1 MICVKKE
8 KYVSKHCG
16 NVSRSFK
23 DIAYSYISLF
33 LVVMVLVGT
42 TVSWFTIKDNANI
55 NSNIMNFNSGTGL
68 RVNDG
73 EDITNHIKVD
83 NFKIDEASSVDGRNL
98 FFPNKNVDGD
108 NNLTYSLQYRDA
120 TVGDKNQ
127 RFLYKDFT
135 VSADSKET
143 DVYVK
148 SYTIKVGKETF
159 NGSTQILFEDKDKPL
174 KPTGIVTHDT
184 CPIRIAFITDSQD
197 KPTVFDPTALVDR
210 YAKTYPAISST
221 SLDTGSVINTENSTS
236 ISFSDYYYAVGKPIF
251 TLEGTTP
258 KKVTMVA
265 WLEGTGDN
273 CDKYAGKKLSIDIE
287 LESNFKDMETIT
299 FVDDTVGDNVT
310 SVKHWINENKDCI
323 VTMTYKDITTTDSPY
338 RTVIMQENG
347 NDDKGNPTWVAPIP
361 EKVVTDITFNRYSL
375 NDEMI
380 YNAWYT
386 RAQVEDMWAHMLD
399 SRKPAALQESR
410 EIKDKTTGELKRKTV
425 YTAIGGNGYSTTQ
438 NISERLSPCLGYWD
452 YENIKNPSGGGSSS
466 GGGSG
471 SGGGIV
477 EDPNAKIKIGI
488 DFNITTNNK
497 NWIKEDIKNHGYR
510 MFAKFTDGKLVPM
523 KLDNDVCKID
533 NDGKINDYEMK
544 VNSILTAFVLKSNSD
559 TKTIEIDKNV
569 TFNRSMNITME
580 ISNDDVARRTN

>member
-1 MICVKKE
+1 MKKE

-159 NGSTQILFEDKDKPL
+159 NGSTQILFDNSKPP
-174 KPTGIVTHDT
+174 KPTDIVTHDT

-273 CDKYAGKKLSIDIE
+273 CDKYAGEPLSIDIE
-287 LESNFKDMETIT
+287 LESNFKDMELIT
-299 FVDDTVGDNVT
+299 FVDDTWGDDVVSDDAN
-310 SVKHWINENKDCI
+310 HWINKNKDCI
-323 VTMTYKDITTTDSPY
+323 VTMTYKDVTTTNSPY
-338 RTVIMQENG
+338 RTVIMQEI
-347 NDDKGNPTWVAPIP
+347 DKDAKGNPTWVAPIP

-386 RAQVEDMWAHMLD
+386 REQVEEMWKNTNQLKGD
-399 SRKPAALQESR
+399 SAKRKTAKLQESR
-410 EIKDKTTGELKRKTV
+410 EINGTRKTV
-425 YTAIGGNGYSTTQ
+425 YTALGGNGYGKTED
-438 NISERLSPCLGYWD
+438 ISQRLSPCLGYWD
-452 YENIKNPSGGGSSS
+452 YENISSGGSSS
-466 GGGSG
+466 GGGSGSGGSG

-488 DFNITTNNK
+488 DFNITANNK
-497 NWIKEDIKNHGYR
+497 NWIKSNIDNGYT
-510 MFAKFTDGKLVPM
+510 MYAKFIDGTLVPM
-523 KLDNDVCKID
+523 ELDNDVCKI
-533 NDGKINDYEMK
+533 NNYEMK
-544 VNSILTAFVLKSNSD
+544 VNSILTNFVLKSKSD
-559 TKTIEIDKNV
+559 TKTIRIDQNV
-569 TFNRSMNITME
+569 IFNRSMNIAME
-580 ISNDDVARRTN
+580 ISNDDVAHRTN

>member
-1 MICVKKE
+1 MKKE

-23 DIAYSYISLF
+23 GISYSYISLF
-33 LVVMVLVGT
+33 LVVMVLIGS

-73 EDITNHIKVD
+73 EDITNHIIVD

-98 FFPNKNVDGD
+98 FFPNNNVDGD
-108 NNLTYSLQYRDA
+108 SNLTYSLQYRDA

-143 DVYVK
+143 NVYVK
-148 SYTIKVGKETF
+148 SYTIKVGDETF
-159 NGSTQILFEDKDKPL
+159 NGSTQILFEDKNNPL
-174 KPTGIVTHDT
+174 KPTSIVTHDT
-184 CPIRIAFITDSQD
+184 CPVRIAFITDSQD

-221 SLDTGSVINTENSTS
+221 ALDTGLVINTENSTS

-273 CDKYAGKKLSIDIE
+273 CDKYAGKDLSIDIE
-287 LESNFKDMETIT
+287 LESNFKDMEWIT
-299 FVDDTVGDNVT
+299 FVDDTVGDDAKVT
-310 SVKHWINENKDCI
+310 HWINKYNDCI
-323 VTMTYKDITTTDSPY
+323 VTMTYKDITTTGSPY
-338 RTVIMQENG
+338 RTVIMKDNG
-347 NDDKGNPTWVAPIP
+347 KDAKGNPTWVAPIP

-386 RAQVEDMWAHMLD
+386 RKDVETMWEHKLD
-399 SRKPAALQESR
+399 DRKPAALQESR
-410 EIKDKTTGELKRKTV
+410 VINGTRKTV
-425 YTAIGGNGYSTTQ
+425 YTALGGNGYSTTPD
-438 NISERLSPCLGYWD
+438 ISERLSPCLGYWD

-466 GGGSG
+466 GGSG
-471 SGGGIV
+471 EIV
-477 EDPNAKIKIGI
+477 EDPNAMIRIGI

-497 NWIKEDIKNHGYR
+497 TWIKDDIKYHGYK
-510 MFAKFTDGKLVPM
+510 MYAKFIDGTLVPM
-523 KLDNDVCKID
+523 TLANDVC
-533 NDGKINDYEMK
+533 KINDYEMK
-544 VNSILTAFVLKSNSD
+544 VNSILTNFVLKSESN

-569 TFNRSMNITME
+569 IFNRSMNITME
-580 ISNDDVARRTN
+580 ISNDDVAHRTN

>member
-1 MICVKKE
+1 MKKE

-23 DIAYSYISLF
+23 DISYSYISLF

-73 EDITNHIKVD
+73 EDITNHIIVD

-148 SYTIKVGKETF
+148 SYTITVGDEVF
-159 NGSTQILFEDKDKPL
+159 NGSTQILFDNSKPP
-174 KPTGIVTHDT
+174 KPTDIVTHDT

-221 SLDTGSVINTENSTS
+221 ALDTGSVINTENSTS

-273 CDKYAGKKLSIDIE
+273 CDKYAGKPLSIDIE
-287 LESNFKDMETIT
+287 LESNFKDMELIT
-299 FVDDTVGDNVT
+299 FVDDTVGDNDASVT
-310 SVKHWINENKDCI
+310 HWINKDNDCI

-386 RAQVEDMWAHMLD
+386 REQVEEMWKNTNQLTGD
-399 SRKPAALQESR
+399 SAKRKTAKLQESR
-410 EIKDKTTGELKRKTV
+410 EITDKTTGKLTRKTV
-425 YTAIGGNGYSTTQ
+425 YTALGGNGYGKTED
-438 NISERLSPCLGYWD
+438 ISQRLSPCLGYWD
-452 YENIKNPSGGGSSS
+452 YENIKNNTSGGGSSS
-466 GGGSG
+466 GGSG
-471 SGGGIV
+471 EIV

-488 DFNITTNNK
+488 DFDITANNK
-497 NWIKEDIKNHGYR
+497 NWINNNINFNGYI
-510 MFAKFTDGKLVPM
+510 MYAKFSDGTLVPM
-523 KLDNDVCKID
+523 SLENGVC
-533 NDGKINDYEMK
+533 KINDYEMK
-544 VNSILTAFVLKSNSD
+544 VNSILTNFVLKSKSD
-559 TKTIEIDKNV
+559 TKTIGIDKNV
-569 TFNRSMNITME
+569 IFNRSMNITMV

>member
-1 MICVKKE
+1 MKKE

-73 EDITNHIKVD
+73 EDITNHIKVE

-143 DVYVK
+143 NVYVK

-159 NGSTQILFEDKDKPL
+159 NGSTQILFDNSNPP
-174 KPTGIVTHDT
+174 KPTDIVTHDT

-273 CDKYAGKKLSIDIE
+273 CDKYAGEPLSIDIE

-299 FVDDTVGDNVT
+299 FVDDTVGDKDASVT
-310 SVKHWINENKDCI
+310 HWINKDNDCI

-386 RAQVEDMWAHMLD
+386 REQVEEMWKKTNQLD
-399 SRKPAALQESR
+399 PNGESGKRKTADLQVSR
-410 EIKDKTTGELKRKTV
+410 EINGTRKTV
-425 YTAIGGNGYSTTQ
+425 YTALGGNGYGKTED
-438 NISERLSPCLGYWD
+438 ISQRLSPCLGYWD

-466 GGGSG
+466 GGNGE
-471 SGGGIV
+471 IV
-477 EDPNAKIKIGI
+477 EDPNAKIRIGI
-488 DFNITTNNK
+488 DFSITTHNK
-497 NWIKEDIKNHGYR
+497 NWIKEDIKNHGYK
-510 MFAKFTDGKLVPM
+510 MYAKFIDGTLVPM

>member
-1 MICVKKE
+1 MKKE

-23 DIAYSYISLF
+23 DISYSYISLF

-83 NFKIDEASSVDGRNL
+83 DFKIDEASSVDGRNL
-98 FFPNKNVDGD
+98 FFPNNNVDGN

-120 TVGDKNQ
+120 TVGDKNK

-143 DVYVK
+143 NVYVK
-148 SYTIKVGKETF
+148 SYTIKVGDETF

-273 CDKYAGKKLSIDIE
+273 CDKYAGKDLSIDIE
-287 LESNFKDMETIT
+287 LESNFKDMEWIT
-299 FVDDTVGDNVT
+299 FVDDTVGDDDA
-310 SVKHWINENKDCI
+310 SVKHWINKDNDCI

-338 RTVIMQENG
+338 RTVIMKDNG

-386 RAQVEDMWAHMLD
+386 RKDVETMWAHKLD
-399 SRKPAALQESR
+399 GRKPAALQESR
-410 EIKDKTTGELKRKTV
+410 EINGTRKTV
-425 YTAIGGNGYSTTQ
+425 YTAIGGNGYSKTED
-438 NISERLSPCLGYWD
+438 ISERLSPCLGYWD
-452 YENIKNPSGGGSSS
+452 YENISGGGSSS

-471 SGGGIV
+471 SGGSGSGGEIV

-488 DFNITTNNK
+488 DFNITANNK
-497 NWIKEDIKNHGYR
+497 NWIKSNINDNGYT
-510 MFAKFTDGKLVPM
+510 MYAKFIDGTLVPM
-523 KLDNDVCKID
+523 ELDNDVCKI
-533 NDGKINDYEMK
+533 NNYEMK
-544 VNSILTAFVLKSNSD
+544 VNSILTNFVLKSKSD
-559 TKTIEIDKNV
+559 TKTIRIDQNV
-569 TFNRSMNITME
+569 IFNRSMNIAME
-580 ISNDDVARRTN
+580 ISNNDVAHRTN

>member
-1 MICVKKE
+1 MKKE

-23 DIAYSYISLF
+23 DISYSYISLF

-73 EDITNHIKVD
+73 EDITNHIKVE
-83 NFKIDEASSVDGRNL
+83 NFKIDEASSVDGRNV
-98 FFPNKNVDGD
+98 FFPNSNIDGGS
-108 NNLTYSLQYRDA
+108 NSTNSMQYRDA

-143 DVYVK
+143 NVYVK
-148 SYTIKVGKETF
+148 SYTITVGDEVF
-159 NGSTQILFEDKDKPL
+159 NGSTQILFDNSKPP
-174 KPTGIVTHDT
+174 KPTGIVTHDA

-273 CDKYAGKKLSIDIE
+273 CDEYAGKKLSIDIE
-287 LESNFKDMETIT
+287 LESNFKDMELIT
-299 FVDDTVGDNVT
+299 FVDDTWGDDVVSDDAN
-310 SVKHWINENKDCI
+310 HWINKNKDCI
-323 VTMTYKDITTTDSPY
+323 VTMTYKDITTTGSPY
-338 RTVIMQENG
+338 RTVIMQEN
-347 NDDKGNPTWVAPIP
+347 DKDAKGNPTWVAPIP

-386 RAQVEDMWAHMLD
+386 REQVEEMWKNTNQLKGD
-399 SRKPAALQESR
+399 SAKRKTAKLQESR
-410 EIKDKTTGELKRKTV
+410 EINGTRKTV
-425 YTAIGGNGYSTTQ
+425 YTALGGNGYGKTED
-438 NISERLSPCLGYWD
+438 ISQRLSPCLGYWD
-452 YENIKNPSGGGSSS
+452 YENISSGGSSS
-466 GGGSG
+466 GGGSGSGGSG

-488 DFNITTNNK
+488 DFNITNDNK
-497 NWIKEDIKNHGYR
+497 TWIKSNIKDNGYK
-510 MFAKFTDGKLVPM
+510 MYAKFIDGTLVPM
-523 KLDNDVCKID
+523 TLENDVC
-533 NDGKINDYEMK
+533 KINDYEMK
-544 VNSILTAFVLKSNSD
+544 VNSILTNFVLKSESD
-559 TKTIEIDKNV
+559 TKTIGIDKNV
-569 TFNRSMNITME
+569 VFNRSMNIAMV
-580 ISNDDVARRTN
+580 ISNNDVAHRTN

>member
-1 MICVKKE
+1 MKKE
-8 KYVSKHCG
+8 KYVSKHAG
-16 NVSRSFK
+16 DVTHSLKKS
-23 DIAYSYISLF
+23 AYSYISLF

-42 TVSWFTIKDNANI
+42 TVSWFTIKDNASI

-98 FFPNKNVDGD
+98 FFPNKNVDGG

-143 DVYVK
+143 NVYVK
-148 SYTIKVGKETF
+148 SYKITVGDEVF
-159 NGSTQILFEDKDKPL
+159 NGSTQILFEDKDNPL
-174 KPTGIVTHDT
+174 KPTGIVTHAI

-251 TLEGTTP
+251 TLEGTKP
-258 KKVTMVA
+258 QKVTMVA

-273 CDKYAGKKLSIDIE
+273 CDKYAGKNLSIDIE
-287 LESNFKDMETIT
+287 LESNFKDMELIT
-299 FVDDTVGDNVT
+299 FVDDTVGDKDA
-310 SVKHWINENKDCI
+310 SVKHWINQNNDCI
-323 VTMTYKDITTTDSPY
+323 VTMTYKDITTTGSPY
-338 RTVIMQENG
+338 RTVIMQEN
-347 NDDKGNPTWVAPIP
+347 DKDAKGNPTWVAPIP
-361 EKVVTDITFNRYSL
+361 EEVVTDITFNRYSL

-386 RAQVEDMWAHMLD
+386 RDQVETMWAHKLD
-399 SRKPAALQESR
+399 DRKPAALQESR
-410 EIKDKTTGELKRKTV
+410 EIKDKTTGKLTRKTV
-425 YTAIGGNGYSTTQ
+425 YTALGGNGYGVTQ
-438 NISERLSPCLGYWD
+438 DISQRLSPCLGYWD
-452 YENIKNPSGGGSSS
+452 YENISGGGSSS
-466 GGGSG
+466 GGSG

-497 NWIKEDIKNHGYR
+497 SWIKEDIDNHGYT
-510 MFAKFTDGKLVPM
+510 MYAKFSDGTLVPM

-533 NDGKINDYEMK
+533 NDGKFNDYEMK
-544 VNSILTAFVLKSNSD
+544 VNSILTNFVLKSKSD
-559 TKTIEIDKNV
+559 TKTIGIDKNV
-569 TFNRSMNITME
+569 IFNRSMNITME
-580 ISNDDVARRTN
+580 ISNNDVAHRTN

>member
-1 MICVKKE
+1 MKKE
-8 KYVSKHCG
+8 KYVSKHAG
-16 NVSRSFK
+16 DVTHGLK
-23 DIAYSYISLF
+23 KAAYSYISLF

-73 EDITNHIKVD
+73 EDITNHIKVE
-83 NFKIDEASSVDGRNL
+83 NFKIDEASSVDGRNV
-98 FFPNKNVDGD
+98 FFPNSNIDGGS
-108 NNLTYSLQYRDA
+108 NSTNSMQYRDA

-143 DVYVK
+143 DVYIK
-148 SYTIKVGKETF
+148 SYKITVGDEVF
-159 NGSTQILFEDKDKPL
+159 NGSTQILFNDSQNPL

-221 SLDTGSVINTENSTS
+221 SADTGIVINTDNSTS
-236 ISFSDYYYAVGKPIF
+236 FSFSDYYYAVGKPIF

-273 CDKYAGKKLSIDIE
+273 CDKYAGKDLSIDIE
-287 LESNFKDMETIT
+287 LESNFKDMEWIT
-299 FVDDTVGDNVT
+299 FVDDTVGDNDA
-310 SVKHWINENKDCI
+310 SVKHWINKDNDCI
-323 VTMTYKDITTTDSPY
+323 VTMTYKDITTTGSPY
-338 RTVIMQENG
+338 RTVIMQEN
-347 NDDKGNPTWVAPIP
+347 DKDAKGNPTWVAPIP

-386 RAQVEDMWAHMLD
+386 RDQVEKMWANKLT
-399 SRKPAALQESR
+399 KTYKLQESR
-410 EIKDKTTGELKRKTV
+410 EITDSSTGKTSRKTV
-425 YTAIGGNGYSTTQ
+425 YTALGGNGYGKTED
-438 NISERLSPCLGYWD
+438 ISERLSPCLGYWD
-452 YENIKNPSGGGSSS
+452 YENISSGGSGS
-466 GGGSG
+466 GGSG

-497 NWIKEDIKNHGYR
+497 TWIKGNIKDNGYK
-510 MFAKFTDGKLVPM
+510 MYAKFIDGTLVPM
-523 KLDNDVCKID
+523 DLDNDVCKI
-533 NDGKINDYEMK
+533 NDCEMK
-544 VNSILTAFVLKSNSD
+544 VNSILTAFVLKSKSD
-559 TKTIEIDKNV
+559 TKTIRINQNV
-569 TFNRSMNITME
+569 IFNRSMNITME
-580 ISNDDVARRTN
+580 ISNDDVAHRTN

>member
-1 MICVKKE
+1 MKKE

-159 NGSTQILFEDKDKPL
+159 NGSTQILFDNSKPP
-174 KPTGIVTHDT
+174 KPTDIVTHDT

-273 CDKYAGKKLSIDIE
+273 CDKYAGEPLSIDIE
-287 LESNFKDMETIT
+287 LESNFKDMELIT
-299 FVDDTVGDNVT
+299 FVDDTWGDDVVSDDAN
-310 SVKHWINENKDCI
+310 HWINKNKDCI
-323 VTMTYKDITTTDSPY
+323 VTMTYKDVTTTNSPY
-338 RTVIMQENG
+338 RTVIMQEI
-347 NDDKGNPTWVAPIP
+347 DKDAKGNPTWVAPIP

-386 RAQVEDMWAHMLD
+386 REQVEEMWKNTNQLKGD
-399 SRKPAALQESR
+399 SAKRKTAKLQESR
-410 EIKDKTTGELKRKTV
+410 EINGTRKTV
-425 YTAIGGNGYSTTQ
+425 YTALGGNGYGKTED
-438 NISERLSPCLGYWD
+438 ISQRLSPCLGYWD
-452 YENIKNPSGGGSSS
+452 YENISSGGSSS
-466 GGGSG
+466 GGGSGSGGSG

-488 DFNITTNNK
+488 DFNITANNK
-497 NWIKEDIKNHGYR
+497 NWIKSNIDNGYT
-510 MFAKFTDGKLVPM
+510 MYAKFIDGTLVPM
-523 KLDNDVCKID
+523 ELDNDVCKI
-533 NDGKINDYEMK
+533 NNYEMK
-544 VNSILTAFVLKSNSD
+544 VNSILTNFVLKSKSD
-559 TKTIEIDKNV
+559 TKTIRID
-569 TFNRSMNITME
+569 
-580 ISNDDVARRTN
+580 

>member
-1 MICVKKE
+1 
-8 KYVSKHCG
+8 
-16 NVSRSFK
+16 
-23 DIAYSYISLF
+23 
-33 LVVMVLVGT
+33 MVLVGA

-98 FFPNKNVDGD
+98 FFPNNNVDSD

-135 VSADSKET
+135 ISADSKET
-143 DVYVK
+143 NVYVK
-148 SYTIKVGKETF
+148 SYTIKVGDEVF
-159 NGSTQILFEDKDKPL
+159 NGSTQILFEDKNNPL
-174 KPTGIVTHDT
+174 KPTGIVTHDA

-221 SLDTGSVINTENSTS
+221 ALDTGLVINTENSTS

-273 CDKYAGKKLSIDIE
+273 CDKYAGKDLSIDIE
-287 LESNFKDMETIT
+287 LESNFKDMEWIT
-299 FVDDTVGDNVT
+299 FVDDTVGDDDA
-310 SVKHWINENKDCI
+310 SVKHWINKDNDCI
-323 VTMTYKDITTTDSPY
+323 VTMTYKDITTTGSPY

-386 RAQVEDMWAHMLD
+386 RDQVETMWAHKLD
-399 SRKPAALQESR
+399 GRKPAALQESR
-410 EIKDKTTGELKRKTV
+410 EINGTRKTV
-425 YTAIGGNGYSTTQ
+425 YTAIGGNGYSTTED
-438 NISERLSPCLGYWD
+438 ISERLSPCLGYWD
-452 YENIKNPSGGGSSS
+452 YENISGGGSSS

-471 SGGGIV
+471 SGGSGSGGGII

-488 DFNITTNNK
+488 DFNITANNK
-497 NWIKEDIKNHGYR
+497 DWINNNINFNGYK
-510 MFAKFTDGKLVPM
+510 MYAKFSDGTLVPM
-523 KLDNDVCKID
+523 SKGKDEVVCKI
-533 NDGKINDYEMK
+533 NNYEMK
-544 VNSILTAFVLKSNSD
+544 VNSILTAFVLKSESD
-559 TKTIEIDKNV
+559 TKTIKIDKNV
-569 TFNRSMNITME
+569 IFNRSMNITME
-580 ISNDDVARRTN
+580 ISNDDVAHRTN

>member
-1 MICVKKE
+1 MKKE

-23 DIAYSYISLF
+23 DAAYSYISLF

-98 FFPNKNVDGD
+98 FFPNKNVDGG

-143 DVYVK
+143 NVYIK
-148 SYTIKVGKETF
+148 SYKITVGDEVF
-159 NGSTQILFEDKDKPL
+159 NGSTQILFEDKNNPL
-174 KPTGIVTHDT
+174 KPTGIVTHDI

-265 WLEGTGDN
+265 WLEGTGGN
-273 CDKYAGKKLSIDIE
+273 CDKYAGKDLSIDIE
-287 LESNFKDMETIT
+287 LESNFKDMEWIT
-299 FVDDTVGDNVT
+299 FVDNTVGDNDA
-310 SVKHWINENKDCI
+310 SVKHWINKDNDCI

-386 RAQVEDMWAHMLD
+386 RDQVEAMWAKKLNTD
-399 SRKPAALQESR
+399 RKKAPLQESR
-410 EIKDKTTGELKRKTV
+410 VINGTRKTV
-425 YTAIGGNGYSTTQ
+425 YTALGGNGYSTTED
-438 NISERLSPCLGYWD
+438 ISERLSPCLGYWD
-452 YENIKNPSGGGSSS
+452 YENISSGGSSS
-466 GGGSG
+466 GGGSGSGGSG

-488 DFNITTNNK
+488 DFIITTNNK
-497 NWIKEDIKNHGYR
+497 NWIKEDIDNHGYT
-510 MFAKFTDGKLVPM
+510 MYAKFTDGTLVPM
-523 KLDNDVCKID
+523 DLDKDVCKI
-533 NDGKINDYEMK
+533 NDCEMK
-544 VNSILTAFVLKSNSD
+544 VNSILTAFVLKSKSD
-559 TKTIEIDKNV
+559 TKTIRINQNV
-569 TFNRSMNITME
+569 IFNRSMNITME
-580 ISNDDVARRTN
+580 ISNDDVAHRTN

>member
-1 MICVKKE
+1 MKKE

-16 NVSRSFK
+16 NVSHSFK
-23 DIAYSYISLF
+23 GISYSYISLF

-83 NFKIDEASSVDGRNL
+83 DFKIDEASSVDGRNL
-98 FFPNKNVDGD
+98 FFPNNNVDGD

-120 TVGDKNQ
+120 TVGDKNK

-143 DVYVK
+143 NVYVK
-148 SYTIKVGKETF
+148 SYTIKVGDETF
-159 NGSTQILFEDKDKPL
+159 NGSTQILFEDKNNPL
-174 KPTGIVTHDT
+174 KPTGIVTHDA

-221 SLDTGSVINTENSTS
+221 ALDTGLVINTENSTS

-273 CDKYAGKKLSIDIE
+273 CDKYAGKDLSIDIE
-287 LESNFKDMETIT
+287 LESNFKDMEWIT
-299 FVDDTVGDNVT
+299 FVDDTVGDDDASVT
-310 SVKHWINENKDCI
+310 HWINKDNDCI
-323 VTMTYKDITTTDSPY
+323 VTMTYKDITTTGSPY

-386 RAQVEDMWAHMLD
+386 RDQVETMWAKKLNTD
-399 SRKPAALQESR
+399 RKKAPLQESR
-410 EIKDKTTGELKRKTV
+410 VINGTRKTV
-425 YTAIGGNGYSTTQ
+425 YTALGGNGYSKTED
-438 NISERLSPCLGYWD
+438 ISERLSPCLGYWD
-452 YENIKNPSGGGSSS
+452 YENISSGGSSS

-471 SGGGIV
+471 SGGSGSGGEIV

-497 NWIKEDIKNHGYR
+497 NWLKEDIDNHGYK
-510 MFAKFTDGKLVPM
+510 MYAKFTDGTLVPM

-544 VNSILTAFVLKSNSD
+544 VNSILTAFVLKSESD
-559 TKTIEIDKNV
+559 TKTIKIDKNV
-569 TFNRSMNITME
+569 IFNRSMNITME
-580 ISNDDVARRTN
+580 ISNNDVAHRTN

>member
-1 MICVKKE
+1 
-8 KYVSKHCG
+8 
-16 NVSRSFK
+16 
-23 DIAYSYISLF
+23 
-33 LVVMVLVGT
+33 MVLVGT

-98 FFPNKNVDGD
+98 FFPNNNVDGD

-143 DVYVK
+143 NVYVK
-148 SYTIKVGKETF
+148 SYKITVGDEVF

-174 KPTGIVTHDT
+174 KPTGIVTHDA

-210 YAKTYPAISST
+210 YAKTYPAVSST
-221 SLDTGSVINTENSTS
+221 ALDTGSVINTENSTS

-273 CDKYAGKKLSIDIE
+273 CDKYAGKDLSIDIE
-287 LESNFKDMETIT
+287 LESNFKDMEWIT
-299 FVDDTVGDNVT
+299 FVDDTVGDDVA
-310 SVKHWINENKDCI
+310 SVKHWINKDNDCI
-323 VTMTYKDITTTDSPY
+323 VTMTYKDITTTGSPY

-347 NDDKGNPTWVAPIP
+347 NDDKDNPTWVAPIP

-375 NDEMI
+375 DDEMI

-386 RAQVEDMWAHMLD
+386 RDQVEEMWAKPNKLD
-399 SRKPAALQESR
+399 GRKKFDLQESR
-410 EIKDKTTGELKRKTV
+410 EIKDKTTGKLTRKTV
-425 YTAIGGNGYSTTQ
+425 YTALGGNGYSTTQ
-438 NISERLSPCLGYWD
+438 DISERLSPCLGYWD
-452 YENIKNPSGGGSSS
+452 YENISSGGSSS
-466 GGGSG
+466 GGGSGSGGSG

-488 DFNITTNNK
+488 DFNITNDNK
-497 NWIKEDIKNHGYR
+497 TWIKEDIDNHDYT
-510 MFAKFTDGKLVPM
+510 MYAKFSDGTLVPM

-533 NDGKINDYEMK
+533 DYEMK
-544 VNSILTAFVLKSNSD
+544 VNSILTNFVLKSKSD
-559 TKTIEIDKNV
+559 TKTINIDKNV
-569 TFNRSMNITME
+569 IFNRSMNITMV
-580 ISNDDVARRTN
+580 ISNNDVAHRTN

>member
-98 FFPNKNVDGD
+98 FFPNNNVDSD

-135 VSADSKET
+135 ISADSKET
-143 DVYVK
+143 NVYVK
-148 SYTIKVGKETF
+148 SYTIKVGDEVF
-159 NGSTQILFEDKDKPL
+159 NGSTQILFEDNNNPL
-174 KPTGIVTHDT
+174 KPTGIVTHDN
-184 CPIRIAFITDSQD
+184 CPVRIAFITDSQD

-273 CDKYAGKKLSIDIE
+273 CDKYAGKDLSIDIE
-287 LESNFKDMETIT
+287 LESNFKDMEWIT
-299 FVDDTVGDNVT
+299 FVDDTVGDDDA
-310 SVKHWINENKDCI
+310 SVKHWINKDNDCI
-323 VTMTYKDITTTDSPY
+323 VTMTYKDITTTGSPY

-386 RAQVEDMWAHMLD
+386 RDQVETMWAHKLD
-399 SRKPAALQESR
+399 GRKPAALQESR
-410 EIKDKTTGELKRKTV
+410 EINGTRKTV
-425 YTAIGGNGYSTTQ
+425 YTAIGGNGYSTTED
-438 NISERLSPCLGYWD
+438 ISERLSPCLGYWD
-452 YENIKNPSGGGSSS
+452 YENISGGGSSS

-471 SGGGIV
+471 SGGSGSGGEIV

-488 DFNITTNNK
+488 DFNITANNK
-497 NWIKEDIKNHGYR
+497 DWINNNINFNGYK
-510 MFAKFTDGKLVPM
+510 MYAKFSDGTLVPM
-523 KLDNDVCKID
+523 SKGKDEVVCKI
-533 NDGKINDYEMK
+533 NNYEMK
-544 VNSILTAFVLKSNSD
+544 VNSILTAFVLKSESD
-559 TKTIEIDKNV
+559 TKTIRINQNV
-569 TFNRSMNITME
+569 IFNRSMNITME
-580 ISNDDVARRTN
+580 ISNDDVAHRTN

>member
-1 MICVKKE
+1 MKKE

-16 NVSRSFK
+16 NVSHSFK
-23 DIAYSYISLF
+23 GISYSYISLF
-33 LVVMVLVGT
+33 LVVMVLVGS

-73 EDITNHIKVD
+73 EDITNHIKVE

-98 FFPNKNVDGD
+98 FFPNNNVDGD

-120 TVGDKNQ
+120 TVGDKNK

-143 DVYVK
+143 NVYVK
-148 SYTIKVGKETF
+148 SYTITVGDEVF
-159 NGSTQILFEDKDKPL
+159 NGSTQILFEDKNNSL
-174 KPTGIVTHDT
+174 KPTGIVTHDA
-184 CPIRIAFITDSQD
+184 CPVRIAFITDSQD

-221 SLDTGSVINTENSTS
+221 SLDTGTVINTENSTS

-273 CDKYAGKKLSIDIE
+273 CDKYAGKDLSIDIE

-299 FVDDTVGDNVT
+299 FVDDTVGDNDASVT
-310 SVKHWINENKDCI
+310 HWINKDNDCI

-338 RTVIMQENG
+338 RTVIMKDNG
-347 NDDKGNPTWVAPIP
+347 NDAKGNPTWVAPIP

-386 RAQVEDMWAHMLD
+386 RKDVETMWEHKLD
-399 SRKPAALQESR
+399 GRKPAALQESR
-410 EIKDKTTGELKRKTV
+410 EINGTRKTV
-425 YTAIGGNGYSTTQ
+425 YTAIGGNGYSTTED
-438 NISERLSPCLGYWD
+438 ISQRLSPCLGYWD
-452 YENIKNPSGGGSSS
+452 YKNIKKPDGGGSSS
-466 GGGSG
+466 GGD
-471 SGGGIV
+471 GGIV
-477 EDPNAKIKIGI
+477 ENPNAKIKIGI
-488 DFNITTNNK
+488 DFNITANNK
-497 NWIKEDIKNHGYR
+497 NWIKSNINDNGYT
-510 MFAKFTDGKLVPM
+510 MYAKFIDGTLVPM
-523 KLDNDVCKID
+523 ELDNDVCKI
-533 NDGKINDYEMK
+533 NNYEMK
-544 VNSILTAFVLKSNSD
+544 VNSILTNFVLKSKSD
-559 TKTIEIDKNV
+559 TKTIRIDQNV
-569 TFNRSMNITME
+569 IFNRSMNIAME
-580 ISNDDVARRTN
+580 ISNNDVAHRTN

>member
-23 DIAYSYISLF
+23 DISYSYISLF

-83 NFKIDEASSVDGRNL
+83 DFKIDEASSVDGRNL
-98 FFPNKNVDGD
+98 FFPNNNVDGN

-120 TVGDKNQ
+120 TVGDKNK

-135 VSADSKET
+135 ISADSKET
-143 DVYVK
+143 NVYVK
-148 SYTIKVGKETF
+148 SYTIKVGDETF
-159 NGSTQILFEDKDKPL
+159 NGSTQILFEDKNNPL
-174 KPTGIVTHDT
+174 KPTGIVTHDI

-273 CDKYAGKKLSIDIE
+273 CDKYAGKDLSIDIE
-287 LESNFKDMETIT
+287 LESNFKDMEWIT
-299 FVDDTVGDNVT
+299 FVDDTVGDDDA
-310 SVKHWINENKDCI
+310 SVKHWINKDNDCI
-323 VTMTYKDITTTDSPY
+323 VTMTYKDITTTGSPY
-338 RTVIMQENG
+338 RTVIMKDNG
-347 NDDKGNPTWVAPIP
+347 NDAKGNPTWVAPIP

-386 RAQVEDMWAHMLD
+386 RDQVETMWAHKLD
-399 SRKPAALQESR
+399 GRKPAALQESR
-410 EIKDKTTGELKRKTV
+410 EINGTRKTV
-425 YTAIGGNGYSTTQ
+425 YTAIGGNGYSTTED
-438 NISERLSPCLGYWD
+438 ISQRLSPCLGYWD
-452 YENIKNPSGGGSSS
+452 YENISSGGSSS

-471 SGGGIV
+471 SGGSGSGGEIV

-488 DFNITTNNK
+488 DFNITANNK
-497 NWIKEDIKNHGYR
+497 YWIKNNINYNGYT
-510 MFAKFTDGKLVPM
+510 MYAKFIDGTLVPM
-523 KLDNDVCKID
+523 ELDNDVC
-533 NDGKINDYEMK
+533 KINDYEMK
-544 VNSILTAFVLKSNSD
+544 VNSILTNFVLKSKSD
-559 TKTIEIDKNV
+559 TKTIRIDQNV
-569 TFNRSMNITME
+569 IFNRSMNITME
-580 ISNDDVARRTN
+580 IANNDVAHRTN

>member
-1 MICVKKE
+1 VKKE

-16 NVSRSFK
+16 NVSHSFK
-23 DIAYSYISLF
+23 GISYSYISLF
-33 LVVMVLVGT
+33 LVVMVLIGS

-83 NFKIDEASSVDGRNL
+83 DFKIDEASSVDGRNL
-98 FFPNKNVDGD
+98 FFPNNNVDGN

-120 TVGDKNQ
+120 TVGDKNK

-143 DVYVK
+143 NVYVK
-148 SYTIKVGKETF
+148 SYTIKVGDETF
-159 NGSTQILFEDKDKPL
+159 NGSTQILFEDKDNPL

-184 CPIRIAFITDSQD
+184 CPVRIAFITDSQD

-221 SLDTGSVINTENSTS
+221 ALDTGLVINTENSTS

-273 CDKYAGKKLSIDIE
+273 CDKYAGKDLSIDIE
-287 LESNFKDMETIT
+287 LESNFKDMEWIT
-299 FVDDTVGDNVT
+299 FVDDTVGDDDASVT
-310 SVKHWINENKDCI
+310 HWINKDNDCI
-323 VTMTYKDITTTDSPY
+323 VTMTYKDITTTGSPY
-338 RTVIMQENG
+338 RTVIMQEN
-347 NDDKGNPTWVAPIP
+347 DKDAKGNPTWVAPIP

-386 RAQVEDMWAHMLD
+386 RKDVETMWAHKLD
-399 SRKPAALQESR
+399 GRKPAALQESR
-410 EIKDKTTGELKRKTV
+410 EINGTRKTV
-425 YTAIGGNGYSTTQ
+425 YTAIGGNGYSTTED
-438 NISERLSPCLGYWD
+438 ISERLSPCLGYWD
-452 YENIKNPSGGGSSS
+452 YENISGGGSSS

-471 SGGGIV
+471 SGGSGSGGEIV

-488 DFNITTNNK
+488 DFNITANNK
-497 NWIKEDIKNHGYR
+497 DWINNNINFNGYK
-510 MFAKFTDGKLVPM
+510 MYAKFSDGTLVPM
-523 KLDNDVCKID
+523 SKGKDEVVCKI
-533 NDGKINDYEMK
+533 NNYEMK
-544 VNSILTAFVLKSNSD
+544 VNSILTAFVLKSESD
-559 TKTIEIDKNV
+559 TKTIKIDKNV
-569 TFNRSMNITME
+569 IFNRSMNITME
-580 ISNDDVARRTN
+580 ISNDDVAHRTN

>member
-1 MICVKKE
+1 MKKE

-23 DIAYSYISLF
+23 DISYSYISLF

-83 NFKIDEASSVDGRNL
+83 DFKIDEASSVDGRNL
-98 FFPNKNVDGD
+98 FFPNNNVDGN

-120 TVGDKNQ
+120 TVGDKNK

-135 VSADSKET
+135 ISADSKET
-143 DVYVK
+143 NVYVK
-148 SYTIKVGKETF
+148 SYTIKVGDETF

-221 SLDTGSVINTENSTS
+221 ALDTGSVINTENSTS

-273 CDKYAGKKLSIDIE
+273 CDKYAGKDLSIDIE
-287 LESNFKDMETIT
+287 LESNFKDMEWIT
-299 FVDDTVGDNVT
+299 FVDDTVGDDDA
-310 SVKHWINENKDCI
+310 SVKHWINKDNDCI

-338 RTVIMQENG
+338 RTVIMKDNG

-386 RAQVEDMWAHMLD
+386 RKDVETMWAHKLD
-399 SRKPAALQESR
+399 GRKPAALQESR
-410 EIKDKTTGELKRKTV
+410 EINGTRKTV
-425 YTAIGGNGYSTTQ
+425 YTAIGGNGYSKTED
-438 NISERLSPCLGYWD
+438 ISERLSPCLGYWD
-452 YENIKNPSGGGSSS
+452 YENISGGGSSS

-471 SGGGIV
+471 SGGSGSGGEIV

-488 DFNITTNNK
+488 DFNITANNK
-497 NWIKEDIKNHGYR
+497 NWIKSNINDNGYT
-510 MFAKFTDGKLVPM
+510 MYAKFIDGTLVPM
-523 KLDNDVCKID
+523 ELDNDVCKI
-533 NDGKINDYEMK
+533 NNYEMK
-544 VNSILTAFVLKSNSD
+544 VNSILTNFVLKSKSD
-559 TKTIEIDKNV
+559 TKTIRIDQNV
-569 TFNRSMNITME
+569 IFNRSMNIAME
-580 ISNDDVARRTN
+580 ISNNDVAHRTN

>member
-1 MICVKKE
+1 MKKE

-23 DIAYSYISLF
+23 DISYSYISLF

-83 NFKIDEASSVDGRNL
+83 DFKIDEASSVDGRNL
-98 FFPNKNVDGD
+98 FFPNNNVDGN

-120 TVGDKNQ
+120 TVGDKNK

-143 DVYVK
+143 NVYVK
-148 SYTIKVGKETF
+148 SYTIKVGDETF

-221 SLDTGSVINTENSTS
+221 ALDTGSVINTENSTS

-273 CDKYAGKKLSIDIE
+273 CDKYAGKDLSIDIE
-287 LESNFKDMETIT
+287 LESNFKDMEWIT
-299 FVDDTVGDNVT
+299 FVDDTVGDDDA
-310 SVKHWINENKDCI
+310 SVKHWINKDNDCI

-338 RTVIMQENG
+338 RTVIMKDNG

-386 RAQVEDMWAHMLD
+386 RKDVETMWAHKLD
-399 SRKPAALQESR
+399 GRKPAALQESR
-410 EIKDKTTGELKRKTV
+410 EINGTRKTV
-425 YTAIGGNGYSTTQ
+425 YTAIGGNGYSKTED
-438 NISERLSPCLGYWD
+438 ISERLSPCLGYWD
-452 YENIKNPSGGGSSS
+452 YENISGGGSSS

-471 SGGGIV
+471 SGGSGSGGEIV

-488 DFNITTNNK
+488 DFNITANNK
-497 NWIKEDIKNHGYR
+497 DWIKSNINDNGYT
-510 MFAKFTDGKLVPM
+510 MYAKFIDGTLVPM
-523 KLDNDVCKID
+523 ELDNDVCKI
-533 NDGKINDYEMK
+533 NNYEMK
-544 VNSILTAFVLKSNSD
+544 VNSILTNFVLKSKSD
-559 TKTIEIDKNV
+559 TKTIRIDQNV
-569 TFNRSMNITME
+569 IFNRSMNIAME
-580 ISNDDVARRTN
+580 ISNNDVAHRTN

>member
-1 MICVKKE
+1 MKKE
-8 KYVSKHCG
+8 KYVSKHAG
-16 NVSRSFK
+16 DVTHSLK
-23 DIAYSYISLF
+23 KAAYSYISLF

-73 EDITNHIKVD
+73 EDITNHIKVE
-83 NFKIDEASSVDGRNL
+83 NFKIDEASSVDGRNV
-98 FFPNKNVDGD
+98 FFPNSNIDGGS
-108 NNLTYSLQYRDA
+108 NSTNSMQYRDA

-143 DVYVK
+143 DVYIK
-148 SYTIKVGKETF
+148 SYKITVGDEVF
-159 NGSTQILFEDKDKPL
+159 NGSTQILFNDSQNPL

-221 SLDTGSVINTENSTS
+221 SADTGIVINTDNSTS
-236 ISFSDYYYAVGKPIF
+236 FSFSDYYYAVGNPIF
-251 TLEGTTP
+251 TLEGTKP
-258 KKVTMVA
+258 QKVTMVA

-273 CDKYAGKKLSIDIE
+273 CDKYAGKNLSIDIE
-287 LESNFKDMETIT
+287 LESNFKDMEWIT
-299 FVDDTVGDNVT
+299 FVDDTVGDNDA
-310 SVKHWINENKDCI
+310 SVKHWINKDNDCI
-323 VTMTYKDITTTDSPY
+323 VTMTYKDVTTTNSPY
-338 RTVIMQENG
+338 RTVIMKDNG
-347 NDDKGNPTWVAPIP
+347 KDAKGNPTWVAPIP

-386 RAQVEDMWAHMLD
+386 RDQVETMWAKKLNTD
-399 SRKPAALQESR
+399 RKKAPLQESR
-410 EIKDKTTGELKRKTV
+410 VINGTRKTV
-425 YTAIGGNGYSTTQ
+425 YTALGGNGYGKTED
-438 NISERLSPCLGYWD
+438 ISERLSPCLGYWD
-452 YENIKNPSGGGSSS
+452 YENISSGGSGS
-466 GGGSG
+466 GGSG

-497 NWIKEDIKNHGYR
+497 NWIKEDIHNHGYK
-510 MFAKFTDGKLVPM
+510 MYAKFTDGTLVPM

-533 NDGKINDYEMK
+533 NYGKINDYEMK
-544 VNSILTAFVLKSNSD
+544 VNSILTAFVLKSESD
-559 TKTIEIDKNV
+559 TKTIKIDKNV
-569 TFNRSMNITME
+569 IFNRSMNITME
-580 ISNDDVARRTN
+580 ISNNDVAHRTN

>member
-1 MICVKKE
+1 MKKE

-16 NVSRSFK
+16 NVSHSFK
-23 DIAYSYISLF
+23 GISYSYISLF
-33 LVVMVLVGT
+33 LVVMVLVGS

-83 NFKIDEASSVDGRNL
+83 DFKIDEASSVDGRNL
-98 FFPNKNVDGD
+98 FFPNNNVDGD
-108 NNLTYSLQYRDA
+108 SNLTYSLQYRDA

-143 DVYVK
+143 NVYVK
-148 SYTIKVGKETF
+148 SYTIKVGDETF
-159 NGSTQILFEDKDKPL
+159 NGSTQILFDNSKPP
-174 KPTGIVTHDT
+174 KPTDIVTHDT

-273 CDKYAGKKLSIDIE
+273 CDKYAGKPLSIDIE
-287 LESNFKDMETIT
+287 LESNFKDMELIT
-299 FVDDTVGDNVT
+299 FVDDTVGDNDASVT
-310 SVKHWINENKDCI
+310 HWINKDNDCI
-323 VTMTYKDITTTDSPY
+323 VTMTYKDITTTGSPY
-338 RTVIMQENG
+338 RTVIMQEN
-347 NDDKGNPTWVAPIP
+347 DKDAKGNPTWVAPIP
-361 EKVVTDITFNRYSL
+361 EEVVTDITFNRYSL

-386 RAQVEDMWAHMLD
+386 REQVETMWEHKLD
-399 SRKPAALQESR
+399 GRKPAALQESR
-410 EIKDKTTGELKRKTV
+410 VINGTRKTV
-425 YTAIGGNGYSTTQ
+425 YTALGGNGYGKTED
-438 NISERLSPCLGYWD
+438 ISQRLSPCLGYWD
-452 YENIKNPSGGGSSS
+452 YENIKKPSGGGSSS
-466 GGGSG
+466 GGSG
-471 SGGGIV
+471 EII
-477 EDPNAKIKIGI
+477 EDPNANIKIGI
-488 DFNITTNNK
+488 DFNITTNEK
-497 NWIKEDIKNHGYR
+497 TWIEENINSNGYT
-510 MFAKFTDGKLVPM
+510 MYAKFIDGTLVPM
-523 KLDNDVCKID
+523 KLDNNVCKIY
-533 NDGKINDYEMK
+533 NDGKFNNYEMK
-544 VNSILTAFVLKSNSD
+544 VNSILTAFVLKSESD

-580 ISNDDVARRTN
+580 ISNDDVAHRTN

>member
-1 MICVKKE
+1 MKKE

-23 DIAYSYISLF
+23 GISYSYISLF
-33 LVVMVLVGT
+33 LVVMVLIGS

-98 FFPNKNVDGD
+98 FFPNNNVDGD
-108 NNLTYSLQYRDA
+108 SNLTYSLQYRDA

-143 DVYVK
+143 NVYVK
-148 SYTIKVGKETF
+148 SYTIKVGDETF
-159 NGSTQILFEDKDKPL
+159 NGSTQILFNDSSNPL

-273 CDKYAGKKLSIDIE
+273 CDKYAGKPLSIDIE
-287 LESNFKDMETIT
+287 LESNFKDMEWIT
-299 FVDDTVGDNVT
+299 FVDDTVGDANT
-310 SVKHWINENKDCI
+310 SVKHWINSANDSLI
-323 VTMTYKDITTTDSPY
+323 TMTYKDITTTGSPY
-338 RTVIMQENG
+338 RTVIMKDNG
-347 NDDKGNPTWVAPIP
+347 KDAKGNPTWVAPIP
-361 EKVVTDITFNRYSL
+361 ENVVTDITFNRYSL

-386 RAQVEDMWAHMLD
+386 RDQVDEMWENTNKLTGD
-399 SRKPAALQESR
+399 SAERKTAKLQESR
-410 EIKDKTTGELKRKTV
+410 EINGTRKTV
-425 YTAIGGNGYSTTQ
+425 YTALGGNGYGKTED
-438 NISERLSPCLGYWD
+438 ISQRLSPCLGYWD
-452 YENIKNPSGGGSSS
+452 YENIKKPSGGGSSS
-466 GGGSG
+466 GGSG
-471 SGGGIV
+471 EII
-477 EDPNAKIKIGI
+477 EDPNAKIRIGI
-488 DFNITTNNK
+488 DFNITTNDK
-497 NWIKEDIKNHGYR
+497 TWIKSNINDNGYT
-510 MFAKFTDGKLVPM
+510 MYAKFIDGTLVPM
-523 KLDNDVCKID
+523 SLANDVC
-533 NDGKINDYEMK
+533 KINDYEMK
-544 VNSILTAFVLKSNSD
+544 VNSILTNFVLKSESD
-559 TKTIEIDKNV
+559 TKTIKINQNV
-569 TFNRSMNITME
+569 IFNRSMNITME
-580 ISNDDVARRTN
+580 ISNDDVAHRTN

>member
-1 MICVKKE
+1 
-8 KYVSKHCG
+8 
-16 NVSRSFK
+16 
-23 DIAYSYISLF
+23 
-33 LVVMVLVGT
+33 MVLVGT

-83 NFKIDEASSVDGRNL
+83 DFKIDEASSVDGRNL
-98 FFPNKNVDGD
+98 FFPNNNVDGN

-120 TVGDKNQ
+120 TVGDKNK

-143 DVYVK
+143 NVYVK
-148 SYTIKVGKETF
+148 SYTIKVGDETF

-273 CDKYAGKKLSIDIE
+273 CDKYAGKDLSIDIE
-287 LESNFKDMETIT
+287 LESNFKDMEWIT
-299 FVDDTVGDNVT
+299 FVDDTVGDDDA
-310 SVKHWINENKDCI
+310 SVKHWINKDNDCI

-338 RTVIMQENG
+338 RTVIMKDNG

-386 RAQVEDMWAHMLD
+386 RKDVETMWAHKLD
-399 SRKPAALQESR
+399 GRKPAALQESR
-410 EIKDKTTGELKRKTV
+410 EINGTRKTV
-425 YTAIGGNGYSTTQ
+425 YTAIGGNGYSKTED
-438 NISERLSPCLGYWD
+438 ISERLSPCLGYWD
-452 YENIKNPSGGGSSS
+452 YENISGGGSSS

-471 SGGGIV
+471 SGGSGSGGEIV

-488 DFNITTNNK
+488 DFNITANNK
-497 NWIKEDIKNHGYR
+497 NWIKSNINDNGYT
-510 MFAKFTDGKLVPM
+510 MYAKFIDGTLVPM
-523 KLDNDVCKID
+523 ELDNDVCKI
-533 NDGKINDYEMK
+533 NNYEMK
-544 VNSILTAFVLKSNSD
+544 VNSILTNFVLKSKSD
-559 TKTIEIDKNV
+559 TKTIRIDQNV
-569 TFNRSMNITME
+569 IFNRSMNIAME
-580 ISNDDVARRTN
+580 ISNNDVAHRTN

>member
-1 MICVKKE
+1 MKKE

-16 NVSRSFK
+16 NVSHSFK
-23 DIAYSYISLF
+23 GISYSYISLF

-42 TVSWFTIKDNANI
+42 TVSWFTIKDKANI

-98 FFPNKNVDGD
+98 FFPNNNVDGD

-143 DVYVK
+143 NVYVK
-148 SYTIKVGKETF
+148 SYTITVGDEVF
-159 NGSTQILFEDKDKPL
+159 NGSTQILFEDKNNPL
-174 KPTGIVTHDT
+174 KPTGIVTHDA

-273 CDKYAGKKLSIDIE
+273 CDKYAGEPLSIDIE

-299 FVDDTVGDNVT
+299 FVDDTVGDDDAKVT
-310 SVKHWINENKDCI
+310 HWINKDNDCI

-386 RAQVEDMWAHMLD
+386 REQVEEMWKNTNQLKGD
-399 SRKPAALQESR
+399 SAKRKTAKLQESR
-410 EIKDKTTGELKRKTV
+410 EITDKTTGKLTRKTV
-425 YTAIGGNGYSTTQ
+425 YTALGGNGYSTTQ
-438 NISERLSPCLGYWD
+438 DISERLSPCLGYWD

-466 GGGSG
+466 GGNGE
-471 SGGGIV
+471 IV
-477 EDPNAKIKIGI
+477 EDPNAKIRIGI
-488 DFNITTNNK
+488 DFNITTNK
-497 NWIKEDIKNHGYR
+497 KTWIKENINSNGYK
-510 MFAKFTDGKLVPM
+510 MYAKFIDGTLVPM
-523 KLDNDVCKID
+523 KLDNNVCKID

-559 TKTIEIDKNV
+559 TKTIKIDKNV

-580 ISNDDVARRTN
+580 ISNDDVAHRTN

>member
-1 MICVKKE
+1 MKKE

-16 NVSRSFK
+16 NVSHSFK
-23 DIAYSYISLF
+23 GISYSYISLF

-83 NFKIDEASSVDGRNL
+83 NN
-98 FFPNKNVDGD
+98 NVYDD
-108 NNLTYSLQYRDA
+108 SNLTYSLQYRDA

-143 DVYVK
+143 NVYVK
-148 SYTIKVGKETF
+148 SYTIKVGNETF
-159 NGSTQILFEDKDKPL
+159 NGSTQILFEDKNNPL
-174 KPTGIVTHDT
+174 KPTGIVTHDA

-221 SLDTGSVINTENSTS
+221 ALDTGLVINTENSTS

-273 CDKYAGKKLSIDIE
+273 CDKYAGKDLSIDIE
-287 LESNFKDMETIT
+287 LESNFKDMEWIT
-299 FVDDTVGDNVT
+299 FVDDTVGDNDPSVT
-310 SVKHWINENKDCI
+310 HWINKDKDCI
-323 VTMTYKDITTTDSPY
+323 VTMTYKDITTTGSPY
-338 RTVIMQENG
+338 RTVIMQEN
-347 NDDKGNPTWVAPIP
+347 DKDAKGNPTWVAPIP

-386 RAQVEDMWAHMLD
+386 RKDVETMWAKKLNTD
-399 SRKPAALQESR
+399 RKKAPLQESR
-410 EIKDKTTGELKRKTV
+410 EINGTRKTV
-425 YTAIGGNGYSTTQ
+425 YTALGVNGYSTTED
-438 NISERLSPCLGYWD
+438 ISERLSPCLGYWD
-452 YENIKNPSGGGSSS
+452 YENISSGGSSS
-466 GGGSG
+466 SGGSGSGGSG

-488 DFNITTNNK
+488 DFNITANNK
-497 NWIKEDIKNHGYR
+497 NWIKSNINDNGYT
-510 MFAKFTDGKLVPM
+510 MYAKFIDGTLVPM
-523 KLDNDVCKID
+523 ELDNDVCKI
-533 NDGKINDYEMK
+533 NNYEMK
-544 VNSILTAFVLKSNSD
+544 VNSILTNFVLKSKSD
-559 TKTIEIDKNV
+559 TKTIRIDQNV
-569 TFNRSMNITME
+569 IFNRSMNIAME
-580 ISNDDVARRTN
+580 ISNDDVAHRTN

>member
-1 MICVKKE
+1 MKKE

-16 NVSRSFK
+16 NVSHSFK
-23 DIAYSYISLF
+23 GISYSYISLF
-33 LVVMVLVGT
+33 LVVMVLIGS

-83 NFKIDEASSVDGRNL
+83 NFNIDEASSVDGRNL
-98 FFPNKNVDGD
+98 FFPNNNVDGD

-143 DVYVK
+143 NVYVK
-148 SYTIKVGKETF
+148 SYTIKVGDETF
-159 NGSTQILFEDKDKPL
+159 NGSTQILFNDSSNPL

-273 CDKYAGKKLSIDIE
+273 CDKYAGKPLSIDIE
-287 LESNFKDMETIT
+287 LESNFKDMEWIT
-299 FVDDTVGDNVT
+299 FVDDTVGDENT
-310 SVKHWINENKDCI
+310 SVKHWINSANDSLI
-323 VTMTYKDITTTDSPY
+323 TMTYKDITTTGSPY
-338 RTVIMQENG
+338 RTVIMKDNG
-347 NDDKGNPTWVAPIP
+347 KDAKGNPTWVAPIP

-386 RAQVEDMWAHMLD
+386 RDKVEKMWANKLTGD
-399 SRKPAALQESR
+399 SAERKTHELQESR
-410 EIKDKTTGELKRKTV
+410 QINGTRKTV
-425 YTAIGGNGYSTTQ
+425 YTALGGNGYGKTED
-438 NISERLSPCLGYWD
+438 ISQRLSPCLGYWD
-452 YENIKNPSGGGSSS
+452 YENISS
-466 GGGSG
+466 GGSG
-471 SGGGIV
+471 SGGSGSGGEII

-497 NWIKEDIKNHGYR
+497 TWIKDDIKYHGYK
-510 MFAKFTDGKLVPM
+510 MYAKFIDGTLVPM
-523 KLDNDVCKID
+523 SLANDVC
-533 NDGKINDYEMK
+533 KINDYEMK
-544 VNSILTAFVLKSNSD
+544 VNSILTAFVLKSESD
-559 TKTIEIDKNV
+559 TKTIKINQNV
-569 TFNRSMNITME
+569 IFNRSMNITME
-580 ISNDDVARRTN
+580 ISNDDVAHRTN

>member
-1 MICVKKE
+1 MKKE

-23 DIAYSYISLF
+23 GISYSYISLF
-33 LVVMVLVGT
+33 LVVMVLIGS

-98 FFPNKNVDGD
+98 FFPNNNVDGD
-108 NNLTYSLQYRDA
+108 SNLTYSLQYRDA

-143 DVYVK
+143 NVYVK
-148 SYTIKVGKETF
+148 SYTIKVGDETF
-159 NGSTQILFEDKDKPL
+159 NGSTQILFNDSSNPL

-273 CDKYAGKKLSIDIE
+273 CDKYAGKDLSIDIE
-287 LESNFKDMETIT
+287 LESNFKDMEWIT
-299 FVDDTVGDNVT
+299 FVDDTVGDGDV
-310 SVKHWINENKDCI
+310 SVKHWINKDNDCI
-323 VTMTYKDITTTDSPY
+323 VTMTYKDITTTGSPY
-338 RTVIMQENG
+338 RTVIMKDNG
-347 NDDKGNPTWVAPIP
+347 KDAKGNPTWVAPIP

-375 NDEMI
+375 DDEMI

-386 RAQVEDMWAHMLD
+386 RKDVETMWEHKLD
-399 SRKPAALQESR
+399 VRKPAALQESR
-410 EIKDKTTGELKRKTV
+410 VINGTRKTV
-425 YTAIGGNGYSTTQ
+425 YTAIGGNGYSTTPD
-438 NISERLSPCLGYWD
+438 ISMRLSPCLGYWD
-452 YENIKNPSGGGSSS
+452 YENIKKPSGGGSSS
-466 GGGSG
+466 GGSG
-471 SGGGIV
+471 EII
-477 EDPNAKIKIGI
+477 EDPNAKIRIGI
-488 DFNITTNNK
+488 DFNITTNDK
-497 NWIKEDIKNHGYR
+497 TWIKSNINDNGYT
-510 MFAKFTDGKLVPM
+510 MYAKFIDGTLVPM
-523 KLDNDVCKID
+523 SLANDVC
-533 NDGKINDYEMK
+533 KINDYEMK
-544 VNSILTAFVLKSNSD
+544 VNSILTNFVLKSESD
-559 TKTIEIDKNV
+559 TKTIEINQNV
-569 TFNRSMNITME
+569 IFNRSMNITME
-580 ISNDDVARRTN
+580 ISNDDVAHRTN

>member
-1 MICVKKE
+1 MKKE

-16 NVSRSFK
+16 NVSHSFK
-23 DIAYSYISLF
+23 GISYSYISLF

-73 EDITNHIKVD
+73 EDITNHIKVE

-127 RFLYKDFT
+127 RFLYKDFI

-148 SYTIKVGKETF
+148 SYTIKVGDETF
-159 NGSTQILFEDKDKPL
+159 NGSTQILFEDKDNPL

-210 YAKTYPAISST
+210 YAKTYPAVSST

-236 ISFSDYYYAVGKPIF
+236 FSFSDYYYAVGNPIF
-251 TLEGTTP
+251 TLEGTKP
-258 KKVTMVA
+258 QKVTMVA

-273 CDKYAGKKLSIDIE
+273 CDKYAGEPLSIDIE
-287 LESNFKDMETIT
+287 LESNFKDMEWIT
-299 FVDDTVGDNVT
+299 FVDDTVGDKDA
-310 SVKHWINENKDCI
+310 SVKHWINSANDSLI
-323 VTMTYKDITTTDSPY
+323 TMTYKDVTTTNSPY
-338 RTVIMQENG
+338 RTVIMKENG
-347 NDDKGNPTWVAPIP
+347 NDAKGNPTWVAPIP

-375 NDEMI
+375 DDEMI

-386 RAQVEDMWAHMLD
+386 RDQVEEMWADKLTGD
-399 SRKPAALQESR
+399 SAKRKTVDLQESR
-410 EIKDKTTGELKRKTV
+410 VINGTRKTV
-425 YTAIGGNGYSTTQ
+425 YTALGGNGYGKTED
-438 NISERLSPCLGYWD
+438 ISQRLSPCLGYWD
-452 YENIKNPSGGGSSS
+452 YENIKNNTSGGGSSS
-466 GGGSG
+466 GGSG
-471 SGGGIV
+471 EIV

-497 NWIKEDIKNHGYR
+497 TWIKENINSNGYK
-510 MFAKFTDGKLVPM
+510 MYAKFIDGTLVPM

-544 VNSILTAFVLKSNSD
+544 VNSILTNFVLKSKSD
-559 TKTIEIDKNV
+559 TKTIKIDQNV
-569 TFNRSMNITME
+569 IFNRSMNITME
-580 ISNDDVARRTN
+580 ISNNDVAHRTN

>member
-73 EDITNHIKVD
+73 EDITNHIKVE

-143 DVYVK
+143 NVYVK

-159 NGSTQILFEDKDKPL
+159 NGSTQILFDNSNPP
-174 KPTGIVTHDT
+174 KPTDIVTHDT

-273 CDKYAGKKLSIDIE
+273 CDKYAGEPLSIDIE

-299 FVDDTVGDNVT
+299 FVDDTVGDKDASVT
-310 SVKHWINENKDCI
+310 HWINKDNDCI

-386 RAQVEDMWAHMLD
+386 REQVEEMWKKTNQLD
-399 SRKPAALQESR
+399 PNGESGKRKTADLQVSR
-410 EIKDKTTGELKRKTV
+410 EINGTRKTV
-425 YTAIGGNGYSTTQ
+425 YTALGGNGYGKTED
-438 NISERLSPCLGYWD
+438 ISQRLSPCLGYWD

-466 GGGSG
+466 GGNGE
-471 SGGGIV
+471 IV
-477 EDPNAKIKIGI
+477 EDPNAKIRIGI
-488 DFNITTNNK
+488 DFSITTHNK
-497 NWIKEDIKNHGYR
+497 NWIKEDIKNHGYK
-510 MFAKFTDGKLVPM
+510 MYAKFIDGTLVPM

>member
-1 MICVKKE
+1 MKKE

-23 DIAYSYISLF
+23 GISYSYISLF
-33 LVVMVLVGT
+33 LVVMVLVGA

-83 NFKIDEASSVDGRNL
+83 DFKIDEASSVDGRNL
-98 FFPNKNVDGD
+98 FFPNNNVDGN

-120 TVGDKNQ
+120 TVGDKNK

-143 DVYVK
+143 NVYVK
-148 SYTIKVGKETF
+148 SYTIKVGDETF
-159 NGSTQILFEDKDKPL
+159 NGSTQILFNDSSNPL
-174 KPTGIVTHDT
+174 KPTGIVTHDA

-221 SLDTGSVINTENSTS
+221 ALDTGLVINTENSTS

-273 CDKYAGKKLSIDIE
+273 CDKYAGKDLSIDIE
-287 LESNFKDMETIT
+287 LESNFKDMEWIT
-299 FVDDTVGDNVT
+299 FVDDTVGDDDA
-310 SVKHWINENKDCI
+310 SVKHWINKDNDCI
-323 VTMTYKDITTTDSPY
+323 VTMTYKDITTTGSPY

-386 RAQVEDMWAHMLD
+386 RKDVETMWEHKLD
-399 SRKPAALQESR
+399 GRKPAALQESR
-410 EIKDKTTGELKRKTV
+410 EINGTRKTV
-425 YTAIGGNGYSTTQ
+425 YTALGGNGYSTTED
-438 NISERLSPCLGYWD
+438 ISERLSPCLGYWD
-452 YENIKNPSGGGSSS
+452 YENISSGGSSS

-471 SGGGIV
+471 SGGSGSGGEIV

-488 DFNITTNNK
+488 DFNITANNK
-497 NWIKEDIKNHGYR
+497 DWINNNINFNGYK
-510 MFAKFTDGKLVPM
+510 MYAKFSDGTLVPM
-523 KLDNDVCKID
+523 SKGKDEVVCKI
-533 NDGKINDYEMK
+533 NNYEMK
-544 VNSILTAFVLKSNSD
+544 VNSILTAFVLKSESD
-559 TKTIEIDKNV
+559 TKTIKIDKNV
-569 TFNRSMNITME
+569 IFNRSMNITME
-580 ISNDDVARRTN
+580 ISNDDVAHRTN

>member
-1 MICVKKE
+1 MKKE

-16 NVSRSFK
+16 NVSHSFK
-23 DIAYSYISLF
+23 GISYSYISLF

-98 FFPNKNVDGD
+98 FFPNNNVDGD

-120 TVGDKNQ
+120 TVGDKNK

-143 DVYVK
+143 NVYVK
-148 SYTIKVGKETF
+148 SYTITVGDEVF
-159 NGSTQILFEDKDKPL
+159 NGSTQILFEDKNNPL
-174 KPTGIVTHDT
+174 KPTGIVTHDA
-184 CPIRIAFITDSQD
+184 CPVRIAFITDSQD

-221 SLDTGSVINTENSTS
+221 SLDTGTVINTENSTS

-273 CDKYAGKKLSIDIE
+273 CDKYAGKDLSIDIE

-299 FVDDTVGDNVT
+299 FVDDTVGDNDASVT
-310 SVKHWINENKDCI
+310 HWINKDNDCI

-338 RTVIMQENG
+338 RTVIMKDNG
-347 NDDKGNPTWVAPIP
+347 NDAKGNPTWVAPIP

-386 RAQVEDMWAHMLD
+386 RKDVETMWEHKLD
-399 SRKPAALQESR
+399 GRKPAALQESR
-410 EIKDKTTGELKRKTV
+410 EINGTRKTV
-425 YTAIGGNGYSTTQ
+425 YTAIGGNGYSTTED
-438 NISERLSPCLGYWD
+438 ISQRLSPCLGYWD
-452 YENIKNPSGGGSSS
+452 YKNIKKPDGGGSSS
-466 GGGSG
+466 GGD
-471 SGGGIV
+471 GGIV
-477 EDPNAKIKIGI
+477 ENPNAMINIGI
-488 DFNITTNNK
+488 DFSITTNNK
-497 NWIKEDIKNHGYR
+497 NWIKDDINYHGYK
-510 MFAKFTDGKLVPM
+510 MYAKFTDGTLVPM

-533 NDGKINDYEMK
+533 NNGKINDYEMK
-544 VNSILTAFVLKSNSD
+544 VNSILTAFVLKSESD

-580 ISNDDVARRTN
+580 ISNNDVAHRTN

>member
-1 MICVKKE
+1 
-8 KYVSKHCG
+8 
-16 NVSRSFK
+16 
-23 DIAYSYISLF
+23 
-33 LVVMVLVGT
+33 MVLVGT

-98 FFPNKNVDGD
+98 FFPNKNVDSN

-148 SYTIKVGKETF
+148 SYTIKVGSETF

-221 SLDTGSVINTENSTS
+221 ALDTGSVINTENSTS

-273 CDKYAGKKLSIDIE
+273 CDKYAGKDLSIDIE
-287 LESNFKDMETIT
+287 LESNFKDMELIT
-299 FVDDTVGDNVT
+299 FVDDTWGDDVVSDDAN
-310 SVKHWINENKDCI
+310 HWINKNKDCI
-323 VTMTYKDITTTDSPY
+323 VTMTYKDVTTTNSPY
-338 RTVIMQENG
+338 RTVIMKDNG
-347 NDDKGNPTWVAPIP
+347 KDAKGNPTWVAPIP

-386 RAQVEDMWAHMLD
+386 REQVEEMWKNTNQLKGD
-399 SRKPAALQESR
+399 SAKRKTAKLQESR
-410 EIKDKTTGELKRKTV
+410 EINGTRKTV
-425 YTAIGGNGYSTTQ
+425 YTALGGNGYGKTED
-438 NISERLSPCLGYWD
+438 ISERLSPCLGYWD
-452 YENIKNPSGGGSSS
+452 YENISSGGSSS
-466 GGGSG
+466 GGGSGSGGSG

-488 DFNITTNNK
+488 DFNITANNK
-497 NWIKEDIKNHGYR
+497 NWIKSNIDNGYT
-510 MFAKFTDGKLVPM
+510 MYAKFIDGTLVPM
-523 KLDNDVCKID
+523 ELDNDVCKI
-533 NDGKINDYEMK
+533 NNYEMK
-544 VNSILTAFVLKSNSD
+544 VNSILTNFVLKSKSD
-559 TKTIEIDKNV
+559 TKTIRIDQNV
-569 TFNRSMNITME
+569 IFNRSMNIAME
-580 ISNDDVARRTN
+580 ISNDDVAHRTN

>member
-1 MICVKKE
+1 MKKE

-23 DIAYSYISLF
+23 DISYSYISLF

-83 NFKIDEASSVDGRNL
+83 DLKIDEASSVDGRNL
-98 FFPNKNVDGD
+98 FFPNNNVDGN

-120 TVGDKNQ
+120 TVGDKNK

-143 DVYVK
+143 NVYVK
-148 SYTIKVGKETF
+148 SYTIKVGNETF
-159 NGSTQILFEDKDKPL
+159 NGSTQILFEDKDNPL

-221 SLDTGSVINTENSTS
+221 ALDTGSVINTENSTS

-273 CDKYAGKKLSIDIE
+273 CDKYAGEPLSIDIE
-287 LESNFKDMETIT
+287 LESNFKDMELIT
-299 FVDDTVGDNVT
+299 FVDDTVGDKDA
-310 SVKHWINENKDCI
+310 SVRHWINKDNDCI

-347 NDDKGNPTWVAPIP
+347 NDKNGNPTWVAPIP
-361 EKVVTDITFNRYSL
+361 EEVVTDITFNRYSL

-386 RAQVEDMWAHMLD
+386 RDQVETMWKNTNQLD
-399 SRKPAALQESR
+399 PNSESGKRKIAELQESR
-410 EIKDKTTGELKRKTV
+410 EIKDKTTGKLTRKTV
-425 YTAIGGNGYSTTQ
+425 YTALGGNGYGKTQ
-438 NISERLSPCLGYWD
+438 DISQRLSPCLGYWD
-452 YENIKNPSGGGSSS
+452 YENIKNNTSGGGSSS
-466 GGGSG
+466 GGSG
-471 SGGGIV
+471 EIV

-488 DFNITTNNK
+488 DFNIAKNNK
-497 NWIKEDIKNHGYR
+497 TWIKENINSNGYT
-510 MFAKFTDGKLVPM
+510 MYAKFIDGTLVPM
-523 KLDNDVCKID
+523 DLDNDVC
-533 NDGKINDYEMK
+533 KINDYEMK
-544 VNSILTAFVLKSNSD
+544 VNSILTNFVLKSESD
-559 TKTIEIDKNV
+559 TKTIKIDKNV
-569 TFNRSMNITME
+569 IFNRSMNITME
-580 ISNDDVARRTN
+580 ISNNDVAHRTN

>member
-1 MICVKKE
+1 MKKE

-16 NVSRSFK
+16 NVSHSFK
-23 DIAYSYISLF
+23 GISYSYISLF
-33 LVVMVLVGT
+33 LVVMVLIGS

-83 NFKIDEASSVDGRNL
+83 NFNIDEASSVDGRNL
-98 FFPNKNVDGD
+98 FFPNNNVDGD

-143 DVYVK
+143 NVYVK
-148 SYTIKVGKETF
+148 SYTIKVGDETF
-159 NGSTQILFEDKDKPL
+159 NGSTQILFNDSSNPL

-273 CDKYAGKKLSIDIE
+273 CDKYADETLSIDIE
-287 LESNFKDMETIT
+287 LESNFKDMEWIT
-299 FVDDTVGDNVT
+299 FVDDTVGDANT
-310 SVKHWINENKDCI
+310 SVKHWINSANDSLI
-323 VTMTYKDITTTDSPY
+323 TMTYKDITTTGSPY
-338 RTVIMQENG
+338 RTVIMKDNG
-347 NDDKGNPTWVAPIP
+347 KDAKGNPTWVAPIP

-386 RAQVEDMWAHMLD
+386 RNKVEEMWANKLTGD
-399 SRKPAALQESR
+399 SAKRKTAKLQESR
-410 EIKDKTTGELKRKTV
+410 EINGTRKTV
-425 YTAIGGNGYSTTQ
+425 YTALGGNGYGKTED
-438 NISERLSPCLGYWD
+438 ISQRLSPCLGYWD
-452 YENIKNPSGGGSSS
+452 YENIKDPSGGGSSS
-466 GGGSG
+466 GGSG
-471 SGGGIV
+471 EIV

-488 DFNITTNNK
+488 DFNITTNDK
-497 NWIKEDIKNHGYR
+497 TWIKSNINDNGYT
-510 MFAKFTDGKLVPM
+510 MYAKFIDGTLVPM
-523 KLDNDVCKID
+523 KLDNDVC
-533 NDGKINDYEMK
+533 KINDYEMK
-544 VNSILTAFVLKSNSD
+544 VNSILTAFVLKSESD
-559 TKTIEIDKNV
+559 TKTIKINQNV
-569 TFNRSMNITME
+569 IFNRSMNITME
-580 ISNDDVARRTN
+580 ISNDDVAHRTN

>member
-1 MICVKKE
+1 MKKE
-8 KYVSKHCG
+8 KYVSKHAG
-16 NVSRSFK
+16 DVTHSLK
-23 DIAYSYISLF
+23 KAAYSYISLF

-98 FFPNKNVDGD
+98 FFPNKNVDGG

-143 DVYVK
+143 NVYVK
-148 SYTIKVGKETF
+148 SYKITVGDEVF
-159 NGSTQILFEDKDKPL
+159 NGSTQILFEDKNNPL
-174 KPTGIVTHDT
+174 KPTGIVTHDI

-273 CDKYAGKKLSIDIE
+273 CDKYAGKDLSIDIE
-287 LESNFKDMETIT
+287 LESNFKDMEWIT
-299 FVDDTVGDNVT
+299 FVDDTVGDNDA
-310 SVKHWINENKDCI
+310 SVKHWINKDNDCI
-323 VTMTYKDITTTDSPY
+323 VTMTYKDITTTGSPY
-338 RTVIMQENG
+338 RTVIMQEN
-347 NDDKGNPTWVAPIP
+347 DKDAKGNPTWVAPIP

-386 RAQVEDMWAHMLD
+386 RDQVEKMWANKLT
-399 SRKPAALQESR
+399 KTYKLQESR
-410 EIKDKTTGELKRKTV
+410 EITDSSTGKTSRKTV
-425 YTAIGGNGYSTTQ
+425 YTALGGNGYGKTED
-438 NISERLSPCLGYWD
+438 ISERLSPCLGYWD
-452 YENIKNPSGGGSSS
+452 YENISSGGSGS
-466 GGGSG
+466 GGSG

-497 NWIKEDIKNHGYR
+497 TWIKGNIKDNGYK
-510 MFAKFTDGKLVPM
+510 MYAKFIDGTLVPM
-523 KLDNDVCKID
+523 DLDNDVCKI
-533 NDGKINDYEMK
+533 NDCEMK
-544 VNSILTAFVLKSNSD
+544 VNSILTAFVLKSKSD
-559 TKTIEIDKNV
+559 TKTIRINQNV
-569 TFNRSMNITME
+569 IFNRSMNITME
-580 ISNDDVARRTN
+580 ISNDDVAHRTN